1 MPLTVSPVTR
11 VAVPSLPVLP
21 RTTTELPEGRALQL
35 TVLAEDDPT
44 DRALFVR
51 MAADFGWAVEGTTN
65 GQEMAE
71 RVLERQRQHFPVD
84 CIVLDWRMPKLDGIE
99 ALSALRERIGSEQMP
114 LVIMVT
120 AADQSALEAAI
131 QGDRPD
137 SVLTKPIEP
146 SSLFNAVNN
155 AVVAHGWDRDHLLGF
170 TRIGNDHGRWLHDV
184 RVMVVDDS
192 RTIRRTA
199 ETLLEREGFTV
210 ITADDGFEA
219 LSRIVESEPDIVF
232 LDEPTTGLDPQAR
245 RNFWQLVE
253 DIKQRGKTVV
263 LTTHYMEEAYQLCDT
278 LAIMDRGRIVAEGS
292 PDALLA
298 QHFDDRILQL
308 PAEDLDG
315 RPLPPEYTVLRRRE
329 SAEISTRDVNTALRD
344 LLAAGV
350 PLERLSIRS
359 RTLEDLFLELTGKDL
374 REA

>member
-1 MPLTVSPVTR
+1 MSVLIEVRNLVKQYPGLRAVDGVSFSIPGGRCFGLLGPNGAGKTTTIEMMEGISAPSAGTILYKGEPIGLRFREEAGIMFQSTALQDFLTVRECLRFFARLYPRR
-11 VAVPSLPVLP
+11 VP
-21 RTTTELPEGRALQL
+21 
-35 TVLAEDDPT
+35 
-44 DRALFVR
+44 
-51 MAADFGWAVEGTTN
+51 AADLIRA
-65 GQEMAE
+65 
-71 RVLERQRQHFPVD
+71 
-84 CIVLDWRMPKLDGIE
+84 C
-99 ALSALRERIGSEQMP
+99 
-114 LVIMVT
+114 
-120 AADQSALEAAI
+120 ALE
-131 QGDRPD
+131 DF
-137 SVLTKPIEP
+137 L
-146 SSLFNAVNN
+146 
-155 AVVAHGWDRDHLLGF
+155 DRDHRKLSGGQRQRLLLA
-170 TRIGNDHGRWLHDV
+170 IALVND
-184 RVMVVDDS
+184 
-192 RTIRRTA
+192 
-199 ETLLEREGFTV
+199 
-210 ITADDGFEA
+210 
-219 LSRIVESEPDIVF
+219 PDIVF